1 MTLETLIKDLGITQ
15 HMAALSDWR
24 DDLIRAHAAELQ
36 AVHIAKDAER
46 EAAVKAAVE
55 AIVPPEPTELTIKA
69 WQAKAILAM
78 QGLLEL
84 AEKTIDSL
92 PEPQRTIVMS
102 AWTNNADF
110 PRTSQ
115 TILALAAELKLDDAT
130 LDAMFAAGAALA
142 V

>member
-1 MTLETLIKDLGITQ
+1 MNLESLLTNLGITQ
-15 HMAALSDWR
+15 HMAELSDWR
-24 DDLIRAHAAELQ
+24 DDLIRSHAAELQ

-69 WQAKAILAM
+69 WQAKAVLAL

-110 PRTSQ
+110 PRSSQ
-115 TILALAAELKLDDAT
+115 TILALAAELKLDDAM